1 MRSSSKA
8 RFMSRSMSFMLLPE
22 STDTLTFIMIITGL
36 PRSLTCLKQSASTAC
51 GASSVKRNTMRSA
64 VFAASKASLVSS
76 SPSKAPIPGTS
87 VTASPFHSYLLISL
101 VVRCAPI
108 PIADPSP
115 SVRTSISVDLPAMV
129 RPKSV
134 TENFSRS
141 SFSAF
146 KSSVN
151 EMRRESTDCC
161 MSESCP
167 SSASPRPMTSQ
178 GEALYSIAVSLILSS
193 ADSSILSSTAR
204 SSAASSYPLF
214 AAS

>member
-1 MRSSSKA
+1 MRSSSNA

-22 STDTLTFIMIITGL
+22 STDTLTFMMIITGL

-51 GASSVKRNTMRSA
+51 GASSVRRNTMRSA

-87 VTASPFHSYLLISL
+87 VTARPFHSYLLISL

-115 SVRTSISVDLPAMV
+115 SVSTSISVDLPAMV
-129 RPKSV
+129 LPKSV

-141 SFSAF
+141 PFSASR
-146 KSSVN
+146 SSVK
-151 EMRRESTDCC
+151 ESLKLSTDCC
-161 MSESCP
+161 ISESCP
-167 SSASPRPMTSQ
+167 SSVSPRPITSQ
-178 GEALYSIAVSLILSS
+178 GEA
-193 ADSSILSSTAR
+193 
-204 SSAASSYPLF
+204 
-214 AAS
+214 